1 MEEKL
6 NKLAAK
12 DELRLAKEAQRGYDY
27 LCVISGE
34 KESQGLWAV
43 AHNAAL
49 VCFSM
54 QEGGSRKYADVEEVL
69 QSLSLRQIA
78 ALAGAYQRLFEE
90 EGEEWTKK

>member
-6 NKLAAK
+6 RQLSAK
-12 DELRLAKEAQRGYDY
+12 DELRLAQEAQRGYAY
-27 LCVISGE
+27 LCAVTGE
-34 KESQGLWAV
+34 ESQGLWAV

-54 QEGGSRKYADVEEVL
+54 QEGGNRKYADVEEVL

>member
-49 VCFSM
+49 ICFSM
-54 QEGGSRKYADVEEVL
+54 REDGSRKYADVEEVL
-69 QSLSLRQIA
+69 RSLSLREIA
-78 ALAGAYQRLFEE
+78 SLAGAYQEQFEAE
-90 EGEEWTKK
+90 EQLWMKK